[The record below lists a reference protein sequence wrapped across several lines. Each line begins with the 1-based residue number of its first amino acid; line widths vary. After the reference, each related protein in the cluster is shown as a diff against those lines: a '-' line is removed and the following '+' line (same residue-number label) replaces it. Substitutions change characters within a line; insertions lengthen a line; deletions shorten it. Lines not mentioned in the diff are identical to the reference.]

1 MSTAEERRA
10 RVGAELMFRGDAGW
24 AFALYGRE
32 VTAQPGGCPLLQA
45 SLDAGTFR
53 LLRQHGLFGLT
64 LDWPGA
70 AELRLDPERD
80 VSVSLCLSKAVT
92 DAEEGNDDPSVLA
105 RRLKMRCRR
114 WTQSPL
120 QQAQSWECV
129 ALAQVAA
136 DGTRVAWGAAPSGA
150 VP

>member
-1 MSTAEERRA
+1 MTTAEERRA

-32 VTAQPGGCPLLQA
+32 VTAQAGCAPTLQA
-45 SLDAGTFR
+45 SVDSGTFR
-53 LLRQHGLFGLT
+53 LLRQHELFGLGEGG
-64 LDWPGA
+64 PA
-70 AELRLDPERD
+70 ASELALDPERD
-80 VSVSLCLSKAVT
+80 VSVSLCLSKAIL

-136 DGTRVAWGAAPSGA
+136 DGSRVSWAPTPRGA
-150 VP
+150 VR